1 MITNPKT
8 NILLVQKIKRKKEK
22 KKGKEVR
29 ERRETREFS
38 KSAEL
43 FNEEIKISLSPA
55 KRQRRARVVEWLF
68 TRPEKW

>member
-1 MITNPKT
+1 MNDHKSEDKYSPRAK
-8 NILLVQKIKRKKEK
+8 NKKKEK